1 MLTQTTQR
9 MAVNGQSLD
18 LYPAPEAARHHKRRT
33 WSASADGGQPH
44 CSQESSSFLSS
55 QTPLPQ
61 IMVHIQNPEVQ
72 DALCDMLRTWLKLF
86 CVCMEVIPLEG
97 SMVPQTPAVVFWDL
111 DGSNA
116 PPAVCQQ
123 SNCALIL
130 CSRDSRQAIRSYSFH
145 PDGFLTIPLSME
157 KVCEAMLRCAR
168 RWGPFL
174 KRLDVVSERAKIGIP
189 LQNLLWIEGSR
200 RGCTLHTSHRS
211 INAREPLYQL
221 EQRLPSEVFT
231 RCQRSFVVNLNYVQ
245 EMTGDSLLMRNG
257 VKLSLSRRS
266 KDDVAAAY
274 QYYCQLRSSSR
285 E

>member
-1 MLTQTTQR
+1 M
-9 MAVNGQSLD
+9 
-18 LYPAPEAARHHKRRT
+18 
-33 WSASADGGQPH
+33 GG
-44 CSQESSSFLSS
+44 S
-55 QTPLPQ
+55 
-61 IMVHIQNPEVQ
+61 V
-72 DALCDMLRTWLKLF
+72 A
-86 CVCMEVIPLEG
+86 
-97 SMVPQTPAVVFWDL
+97 PQTPAVVFWDF
-111 DGSNA
+111 DGTNE

-157 KVCEAMLRCAR
+157 KVCETMLRCAR

-189 LQNLLWIEGSR
+189 LQNLLWIEGNR
-200 RGCTLHTSHRS
+200 RGCTLHTSYRS

-274 QYYCQLRSSSR
+274 QSYCQLRSSSR